1 MSDLITMMW
10 EGLRDSGIPEVMLY
24 LPDGSA
30 SRCHWN
36 DTAIVGDVRVA
47 LLGDQDRNIVRILP
61 IASCVGIGVPSPK
74 GVDPLT
80 HRGFVKDKLAERA
93 SGESEASPD
102 ASAASDSS
110 RANQTEADKL
120 ASSRQAEPPK
130 VASTPFVADHKTT
143 SSLQIEAKTPVG
155 VAVKP
160 TTASHLTSS
169 KLPPASSYQ

>member
-36 DTAIVGDVRVA
+36 DTAIVGDIRVA

-93 SGESEASPD
+93 SGVPESAPDAPNESETT
-102 ASAASDSS
+102 
-110 RANQTEADKL
+110 RANQTEADKI
-120 ASSRQAEPPK
+120 ASARQPEPPK
-130 VASTPFVADHKTT
+130 VASTPHVSDHKPA
-143 SSLQIEAKTPVG
+143 SPLQTDTKTPLG
-155 VAVKP
+155 IAAKP
-160 TTASHLTSS
+160 TTVSSLTAS